1 MFDQLAFDN
10 MPKYDDF
17 TYWFTRCSD
26 RANIWTAIDKST
38 ASAVTIVDECA
49 EDSKMILDREQ
60 ITGDECL
67 TIIREFNL
75 FRNRPEYLVGKHINV
90 NTISS
95 EEAANVYEKLLVGI
109 LFMRARKGS
118 VNPDGAFARFQTCL
132 DWLRTTDMYTA
143 PASTQYHESFP
154 SGLLF
159 HTLKVYNRAV
169 ELSRLHMFQTVS
181 LDSCV
186 LVSLVHDWCKIGL
199 YEQYMRNAKND
210 KTGKW
215 EQVPSYRHKQ
225 TGIPLGHG
233 ASSMYIASKFFRLS
247 QEEAVAI
254 RWHMGAWRVVSSE
267 MDELQ
272 LANENYPL
280 VHLLQFADQLSIV
293 NYINEP

>member
-1 MFDQLAFDN
+1 MFNQYKFDG
-10 MPKYDDF
+10 MPKYNNF
-17 TYWFTRCSD
+17 RYWFIRKSSH
-26 RANIWTAIDKST
+26 IWEVYNRESTMVVTQLDENCEGVDMLLSSELLTEEEGTAIL
-38 ASAVTIVDECA
+38 A
-49 EDSKMILDREQ
+49 EFSSFK
-60 ITGDECL
+60 T
-67 TIIREFNL
+67 
-75 FRNRPEYLVGKHINV
+75 RPEYFVGMKINV
-90 NTISS
+90 SEISA
-95 EEAANVYEKLLVGI
+95 ETAVELYETMLVGI
-109 LFMRARKGS
+109 MFIRAHRGG
-118 VNPDGAFARFQTCL
+118 VDPDTSYNRFKTCL

-159 HTLKVYNRAV
+159 HTLKVYSRIIELM
-169 ELSRLHMFQTVS
+169 ELSAFKSVS
-181 LDSCV
+181 YDSAT
-186 LVSLVHDWCKIGL
+186 LVALVHDWCKIGL

-210 KTGKW
+210 ETGKW
-215 EQVPSYRHKQ
+215 DRVPSYRHKQ

-293 NYINEP
+293 NYVSVA